1 MWSDKVKAAG
11 QIVKVQALSRA
22 WMEAKRREQQAI
34 DTRREVEDKLVE
46 LLGVDPSDEGTDT
59 HEIGEYQIKIVGRL
73 TRKVDS
79 DLVQEIAAEHH
90 LTEHL
95 PQLFRWKPE
104 INMTAW
110 KRADEKI
117 TRPLL
122 GAITTTPG
130 RPSFTIIQKD

>member
-1 MWSDKVKAAG
+1 MADDKFAPPRMS
-11 QIVKVQALSRA
+11 ALENLSQA
-22 WMEAKRREQQAI
+22 WMNAKQNEQAAI
-34 DTRREVEDKLVE
+34 DARRAVEDQLVK

-59 HEIGEYQIKIVGRL
+59 REIGLYQVKIVGRL

-90 LTEHL
+90 LSEHL

-130 RPSFTIIQKD
+130 RPSFTIVKKG